1 MSTDLNSVMIIGRL
15 TRDMELKY
23 LNSGTA
29 VGHLSIACNDS
40 VKGPDGQYADKAH
53 FFEVTVWGR
62 TAEGLQQYLTK
73 GRQIAIEGRLRQETW
88 TDNQSGQNRSKV
100 TINAQRV
107 QLLAE
112 PKNQGNQQGPTL
124 ATYSNNQYQA
134 PEQRTYYDDRY
145 EAPPAPPQQQ
155 SFQGGGYPGPEHFND
170 DIPF

>member
-1 MSTDLNSVMIIGRL
+1 MSQDINTVTIVGRL

-40 VKGPDGQYADKAH
+40 MKGADGQYTDKAH

-73 GRQIAIEGRLRQETW
+73 GRQIAVDGRLRQETW
-88 TDNQSGQNRSKV
+88 TDQQSGQNRSKV

-112 PKNQGNQQGPTL
+112 PRNAQQGGYQAPQQNTGYQQAPQNNGYQQNYQQGP
-124 ATYSNNQYQA
+124 SV
-134 PEQRTYYDDRY
+134 
-145 EAPPAPPQQQ
+145 PPQQQ
-155 SFQGGGYPGPEHFND
+155 SFSYPGPESFQD

>member
-1 MSTDLNSVMIIGRL
+1 MSLDINTVTIVGRL

-40 VKGPDGQYADKAH
+40 MKGADGQYTDKAH

-73 GRQIAIEGRLRQETW
+73 GRQIAVEGRLRQETW

-100 TINAQRV
+100 TINAQRI

-112 PKNQGNQQGPTL
+112 PRNAQQGGYQAPQQNSYQAPPQAPQNNGYQQGPPHPT
-124 ATYSNNQYQA
+124 
-134 PEQRTYYDDRY
+134 
-145 EAPPAPPQQQ
+145 QQQ
-155 SFQGGGYPGPEHFND
+155 SFSYPGPESFQD

>member
-1 MSTDLNSVMIIGRL
+1 MSLDINTVTIVGRL

-40 VKGPDGQYADKAH
+40 MKGADGQYTDKAH

-73 GRQIAIEGRLRQETW
+73 GRQIAVEGRLRQETW
-88 TDNQSGQNRSKV
+88 TDQQSGQNRSKV

-107 QLLAE
+107 QLLAA
-112 PKNQGNQQGPTL
+112 PKNEQQSGYQAPQNNGYQQGPPHPT
-124 ATYSNNQYQA
+124 
-134 PEQRTYYDDRY
+134 
-145 EAPPAPPQQQ
+145 QQQ
-155 SFQGGGYPGPEHFND
+155 SFSYPGPESFQD